1 MLKIVVER
9 TGASIYGNPFYSVVT
24 MEGTEEEK
32 SLAYAIG
39 IVKDYKKGT
48 ELSRNSQYVYT
59 VNNAPTETTKGKR
72 KPKKLSYEIV
82 DIWHA

>member
-1 MLKIVVER
+1 MLKIIVER
-9 TGASIYGNPFYSVVT
+9 TGASIYGNPFYSVVA

-32 SLAYAIG
+32 DLAYEMK

-48 ELSRNSQYVYT
+48 ELARNSQYVYT
-59 VNNAPTETTKGKR
+59 VNNEPTEKTKGKR
-72 KPKKLSYEIV
+72 KPKTLAYEIV